1 MPSAELSSVER
12 TTMQLLKQLREADVR
27 DVKDTLIDITADGVI
42 SDDERPELEKILEY
56 LDGLIKAAGEL
67 RLIGKKVLNGDRQSE

>member
-1 MPSAELSSVER
+1 MPSAEITSVER

-67 RLIGKKVLNGDRQSE
+67 RLIGSKVLNGG

>member
-1 MPSAELSSVER
+1 
-12 TTMQLLKQLREADVR
+12 MQLLKQLREADVR

-67 RLIGKKVLNGDRQSE
+67 RLIGKKVLNGDCQSE

>member
-1 MPSAELSSVER
+1 MPSAEITSVER